1 MHLKELTICQQN
13 EATFNMSKHLLK
25 KDWIKVDL
33 SIRSP
38 LEEKD
43 ISTVTNN
50 NKNRKLDGLTHYTV
64 VMFHQ
69 ILLQKLFILPVIL
82 KGS

>member
-1 MHLKELTICQQN
+1 
-13 EATFNMSKHLLK
+13 MSKHLLK

-33 SIRSP
+33 SIRTP

-64 VMFHQ
+64 VMFQQ
-69 ILLQKLFILPVIL
+69 ISLQKLFILPVIL

>member
-13 EATFNMSKHLLK
+13 EPTFNMSKHLLK

-38 LEEKD
+38 LEEKG

-50 NKNRKLDGLTHYTV
+50 KKIENLMV
-64 VMFHQ
+64 
-69 ILLQKLFILPVIL
+69 
-82 KGS
+82 